1 MKIVIGIGTVLVK
14 IGGIKELTA
23 VVRDR
28 VRSQVESEVK
38 HDAIRDTMNKLRNRL
53 DRREASRWGVGG
65 RDN

>member
-23 VVRDR
+23 VVRDL

-38 HDAIRDTMNKLRNRL
+38 HDAIRDTMNKLRNLL